1 MKVKVIQEFKE
12 FITKGN
18 AFDLAIGVIVGGAF
32 APVVNSMV
40 KDMLMPV
47 LSLGLGKA
55 DFSNLYL
62 PLTPAGV
69 SAMKEAWEATEQ
81 ILPLADAQKIGP
93 VLSYGLFINSLV
105 SFVFLMLGVFIL
117 VKVVNRLRRPAPSPA
132 PAVPPAP
139 PRSEVLLEEIRD
151 LLKQKE

>member
-1 MKVKVIQEFKE
+1 
-12 FITKGN
+12 
-18 AFDLAIGVIVGGAF
+18 
-32 APVVNSMV
+32 
-40 KDMLMPV
+40 
-47 LSLGLGKA
+47 
-55 DFSNLYL
+55 
-62 PLTPAGV
+62 
-69 SAMKEAWEATEQ
+69 MKEAWEATEQ

-132 PAVPPAP
+132 PAEPSAP